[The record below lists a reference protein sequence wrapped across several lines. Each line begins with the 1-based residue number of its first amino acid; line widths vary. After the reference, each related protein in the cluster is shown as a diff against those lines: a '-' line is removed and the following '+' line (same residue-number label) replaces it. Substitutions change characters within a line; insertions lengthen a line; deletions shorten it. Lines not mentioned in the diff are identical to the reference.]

1 MCGPIAMM
9 LPVDRTNKAKKII
22 QIMTYHLG
30 RLTAYAT
37 IGLVFVLV
45 GKGFMAGLQQKMS
58 IFIGIWM
65 ITIVLIQ
72 KKDS

>member
-37 IGLVFVLV
+37 IGLFFWFSWKRFY
-45 GKGFMAGLQQKMS
+45 GR
-58 IFIGIWM
+58 
-65 ITIVLIQ
+65 ITAENVNIYWDCDDYNRFNSR
-72 KKDS
+72 KR

>member
-9 LPVDRTNKAKKII
+9 IPVDRTNKAKKII

-37 IGLVFVLV
+37 IGLVFGLV
-45 GKGFMAGLQQKMS
+45 GKRFHGRITAENVNIYWDL
-58 IFIGIWM
+58 M
-65 ITIVLIQ
+65 I
-72 KKDS
+72 SF